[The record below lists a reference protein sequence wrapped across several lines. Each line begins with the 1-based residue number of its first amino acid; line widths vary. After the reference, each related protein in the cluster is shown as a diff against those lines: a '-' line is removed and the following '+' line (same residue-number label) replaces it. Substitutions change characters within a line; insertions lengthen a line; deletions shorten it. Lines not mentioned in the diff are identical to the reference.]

1 MLCSK
6 IPRLR
11 SQPGKMTTPWKYT
24 LIHRA
29 VGASSASRPFAE
41 LRDGYAR
48 AGPARGGEPQASR
61 VTWSVLISAES
72 WCAVSMSMYLVHA
85 DASLKFPHRTSGGP
99 TNWYGVACSAVT
111 VLRAVIYG
119 NRTRLCGTRH
129 AYSSYTARSLIAEAS
144 GSAATIATAPPL
156 PPPEEFRVLFQ
167 NFLKNS
173 SVCARR
179 ATAACVFCTRAA
191 ALRVG
196 DGRAGVAFGVNATPL
211 RGPSACTCSASMRFR
226 NAATALFFCARQ
238 EPVISTALMRCVVVI
253 CGSAHLF
260 ARGTHVA

>member
-1 MLCSK
+1 MCRVHVHVPRPRRRLLK
-6 IPRLR
+6 IPPSHLR
-11 SQPGKMTTPWKYT
+11 GSHQLVRGS
-24 LIHRA
+24 LF
-29 VGASSASRPFAE
+29 S
-41 LRDGYAR
+41 GY
-48 AGPARGGEPQASR
+48 
-61 VTWSVLISAES
+61 
-72 WCAVSMSMYLVHA
+72 
-85 DASLKFPHRTSGGP
+85 
-99 TNWYGVACSAVT
+99 T
-111 VLRAVIYG
+111 VLRGYIR

>member
-1 MLCSK
+1 M
-6 IPRLR
+6 
-11 SQPGKMTTPWKYT
+11 
-24 LIHRA
+24 
-29 VGASSASRPFAE
+29 SSRN
-41 LRDGYAR
+41 
-48 AGPARGGEPQASR
+48 
-61 VTWSVLISAES
+61 ISAELV
-72 WCAVSMSMYLVHA
+72 CRAAVSMTMYLVHA
-85 DASLKFPHRTSGGP
+85 DASLKVPHRTSGGP
-99 TNWYGVACSAVT
+99 TNWYGVACSQRLNVKGSIESY
-111 VLRAVIYG
+111 VKR
-119 NRTRLCGTRH
+119 NRTRLWATRH